1 MGEHR
6 PPVLHRA
13 ALERVLLRAA
23 ELQASGAD
31 AAETLTEAELHALA
45 AEVGITPQAVR
56 QALVEERMRVV
67 LPEERGAL
75 ATLAGPATFVALR
88 TLKGSPAEV
97 LARMDADLQTEENLK
112 ERRRFPDRVIWGPRG
127 GFAGTIRTLTRLDG
141 RGFPLARADEVSAT
155 VMEADPGHSQV
166 RIEATLHARRSN
178 AAKAGVFALGGG
190 IVVAGL
196 LTVINVIL
204 PLAIATGALIAGSA
218 GWVARKNYQRD
229 ARFTQL
235 AIEQSLDRLEFGAPK
250 KRALFSGL

>member
-1 MGEHR
+1 MSEHK

-56 QALVEERMRVV
+56 QALLEERMRVV
-67 LPEERGAL
+67 LPEEQGVL
-75 ATLAGPATFVALR
+75 ATLAGPATFIALR
-88 TLKGSPAEV
+88 RLKGSPAEV
-97 LARMDADLQTEENLK
+97 LARMDADLQAEENLK

-155 VMEADPGHSQV
+155 VMEADPGHAQV
-166 RIEATLHARRSN
+166 RIEATLHTRRAK
-178 AAKAGVFALGGG
+178 AAKAGVFALVGGV
-190 IVVAGL
+190 IVGGL
-196 LTVINVIL
+196 LSVITVAL
-204 PLAIATGALIAGSA
+204 PLAVVTGALIAGSA
-218 GWVARKNYQRD
+218 AWVARKNYQRD

-235 AIEQSLDRLEFGAPK
+235 AIEQTLDRLEFGTPR